1 VGGQRRCAHGV
12 VRAGRAAGLTRA
24 PVRVEGI
31 VLVGGQGTRLRP
43 LTLSTPK
50 PMLPVAGVPFLTH
63 QLVRLRAAGVRHVVL
78 ATSYRAEVFEAHFG
92 DGKSLAMQ
100 IDYVT
105 ETDPLGTGGGIR
117 NAAVALN
124 GDADDPVVVLNG
136 DVLSGHDIAGQVATH
151 RSVDA
156 DVTLHLVEVE
166 DARAFGCVPTDAD
179 GRVTAFHEK
188 MPNPV
193 SNQIN
198 AGCYVIRR
206 RVIDDI
212 PAGRVV
218 SVERETFPALLAAG
232 ANVRGYVASDYW
244 LDVGTPQAI
253 VQASA
258 DIVTGLAA
266 SPAVAEAG
274 AMLAASDASY
284 DGAHVSG
291 GSALGAGATVQAGAT
306 VMASII
312 GAGAVVEEGAR
323 ITRSA
328 IGAGARIGAR
338 TTIVDAVIGD
348 GAQVGADNELLAGLR
363 VWPDVVLPDRA
374 VRFSS
379 DV

>member
-1 VGGQRRCAHGV
+1 M
-12 VRAGRAAGLTRA
+12 
-24 PVRVEGI
+24 EGI

-63 QLVRLRAAGVRHVVL
+63 QLLRLRAAGVDHVVL

-92 DGKSLAMQ
+92 DGAALG
-100 IDYVT
+100 IRLDYVT

-117 NAAVALN
+117 NAAVAVG

-136 DVLSGHDIAGQVATH
+136 DVLSGHDIARQVATH
-151 RSVDA
+151 RSADA

-166 DARAFGCVPTDAD
+166 DARAFGCVPTDGD

-212 PAGRVV
+212 PADRVV

-232 ANVRGYVASDYW
+232 ANVVGFVASDYW
-244 LDVGTPQAI
+244 LDVGTPAAI

-258 DIVTGLAA
+258 DIVTGLAP
-266 SPAVAEAG
+266 SPAVTSTG
-274 AMLAASDASY
+274 AVLAAADASY
-284 DGAHVSG
+284 DGAHVTA
-291 GSALGAGATVQAGAT
+291 GSALGPGAVVHPGASVT
-306 VMASII
+306 ASII
-312 GAGAVVEEGAR
+312 GAGAVVEAGAQV
-323 ITRSA
+323 TRSA
-328 IGAGARIGAR
+328 IGAGVHVGAR
-338 TTIVDAVIGD
+338 TTILDAVVGD
-348 GAQVGADNELLAGLR
+348 GADIGADNELLAGVR
-363 VWPDVVLPDRA
+363 IWPDVVLPDRA

-379 DV
+379 DA